1 MNGRRLVPALAA
13 LSLLAV
19 PLAGAMSTA
28 RLSPDQ
34 EWVFE
39 LRSSRASNQ
48 VAFTQL
54 KPGAISPDEVTKAKF
69 EVSGAIGHLRK
80 AAGVASATIG
90 ASDDEIAAGLRDA
103 QTLTAQASKYLTS
116 KNYPTARKTVG
127 LAMGATDA
135 ALRMFG
141 VPLAS
146 DFRVVAGFRELGKV
160 QGWEDYIGLNAKAPG
175 TKISKVVIGLAGR
188 ETANAAESGGFR
200 RAPSLAITK
209 LAIYTLQKPSGEYS
223 SGWGNI
229 VNGVIVCKLDPT
241 MAKDETFAISF
252 QPRVPP
258 GTKFLVKLQSTDGK
272 RSYAVVT
279 TK

>member
-1 MNGRRLVPALAA
+1 MNGRRLVPILAA
-13 LSLLAV
+13 LSMAAV
-19 PLAGAMSTA
+19 PLAGAMSAA

-48 VAFTQL
+48 TAFTQL
-54 KPGAISPDEVTKAKF
+54 KPGSISPEEVSKATL
-69 EVSGAIGHLRK
+69 EVSGAIGHLK
-80 AAGVASATIG
+80 KVARVAPATVG
-90 ASDDEIAAGLRDA
+90 TTDEIAASVREA
-103 QTLTAQASKYLTS
+103 QTQSAQASKSLNS
-116 KNYPTARKTVG
+116 RNYAAARKSVD
-127 LAMGATDA
+127 LAMDATDA
-135 ALRMFG
+135 ALAMFG

-146 DFRVVAGFRELGKV
+146 DFRVVATFRELGKV
-160 QGWEDYIGLNAKAPG
+160 QGWEDYIGLYAKAPG
-175 TKISKVVIGLAGR
+175 MTISKVVIGLAGR
-188 ETANAAESGGFR
+188 ETANAAEARGFR
-200 RAPSLAITK
+200 RAPSLPITK
-209 LAIYTLQKPSGEYS
+209 LAIYTLQEPSGEYS

-252 QPRVPP
+252 QPRVPA

>member
-19 PLAGAMSTA
+19 PLAGAMSAA

-54 KPGAISPDEVTKAKF
+54 KPGSISPDEVSKAKF

-80 AAGVASATIG
+80 AAGVAAATIG
-90 ASDDEIAAGLRDA
+90 ASDDEIAASLREA
-103 QTLTAQASKYLTS
+103 QTLTAQASKYLNS

-175 TKISKVVIGLAGR
+175 MTISKVVIGLAGR

-229 VNGVIVCKLDPT
+229 VKGVIVCKLDPT

-252 QPRVPP
+252 QPRVPA

>member
-19 PLAGAMSTA
+19 PLAGAMSAA

-54 KPGAISPDEVTKAKF
+54 KPGNISPDEVSKAKF

-80 AAGVASATIG
+80 VARAAPATIG
-90 ASDDEIAAGLRDA
+90 GSDDEIAASVREA
-103 QTLTAQASKYLTS
+103 QTLSAQAAKYLNS
-116 KNYPTARKTVG
+116 RNYPTARKTVG

-146 DFRVVAGFRELGKV
+146 DFRVVAAFRELGKV

-175 TKISKVVIGLAGR
+175 YTISKVVIGLAGR